1 MGETMIT
8 AHSGADGTKENSL
21 EFVAYAMQ
29 TGADALEVDVRMGEN
44 GILIL
49 SHDKTDEDAVR
60 LADVFRMMGKYP
72 GMRINC
78 DLKECGLEV
87 AVRQLALISGLK
99 TEQILYSG
107 SVRPVPVT
115 ESCIWRDVEVFWNI
129 EEYLP
134 HIYKEQKEDLLF
146 EQAAYKISRAC
157 RKYGIHT
164 VNVNEKIATEE
175 FIRVTGENDIDLS
188 VWTVNDE
195 ERFRELLGQG
205 VKNITTRNVKMA
217 CEVRSCEKSS

>member
-1 MGETMIT
+1 MIT

-60 LADVFRMMGKYP
+60 LADVFCMMGKYP

-87 AVRQLALISGLK
+87 
-99 TEQILYSG
+99 
-107 SVRPVPVT
+107 SVR
-115 ESCIWRDVEVFWNI
+115 
-129 EEYLP
+129 
-134 HIYKEQKEDLLF
+134 
-146 EQAAYKISRAC
+146 
-157 RKYGIHT
+157 
-164 VNVNEKIATEE
+164 
-175 FIRVTGENDIDLS
+175 
-188 VWTVNDE
+188 
-195 ERFRELLGQG
+195 FR
-205 VKNITTRNVKMA
+205 
-217 CEVRSCEKSS
+217 

>member
-1 MGETMIT
+1 MIT

-107 SVRPVPVT
+107 SRP
-115 ESCIWRDVEVFWNI
+115 S
-129 EEYLP
+129 LP
-134 HIYKEQKEDLLF
+134 
-146 EQAAYKISRAC
+146 SR
-157 RKYGIHT
+157 
-164 VNVNEKIATEE
+164 
-175 FIRVTGENDIDLS
+175 
-188 VWTVNDE
+188 
-195 ERFRELLGQG
+195 G
-205 VKNITTRNVKMA
+205 V
-217 CEVRSCEKSS
+217 

>member
-1 MGETMIT
+1 MIT

-107 SVRPVPVT
+107 SVQSGLLSDRGAGIPDSGSLTADRKKVVPPVVHGGLCGSIFT
-115 ESCIWRDVEVFWNI
+115 VFC
-129 EEYLP
+129 P
-134 HIYKEQKEDLLF
+134 
-146 EQAAYKISRAC
+146 AA
-157 RKYGIHT
+157 
-164 VNVNEKIATEE
+164 
-175 FIRVTGENDIDLS
+175 TGN
-188 VWTVNDE
+188 
-195 ERFRELLGQG
+195 G
-205 VKNITTRNVKMA
+205 
-217 CEVRSCEKSS
+217 